1 MFTRKP
7 FAQLVAAALVAAL
20 ALAGCSGGK
29 PSGAS
34 AGDTGNKGQA
44 VSEIKIGTVGPLSG
58 NAATY
63 GQSTKRGVEIA
74 VDEVNKAGG
83 INGSTVK
90 LISEDSRGD
99 QTEAANATRKLVEQ
113 DKVVAIIGAVLSSE
127 TFSGGPIANDAKV
140 PMISSSSTA
149 PGIPDIGP
157 YIFRNCISDNVQ
169 AAQMAE
175 YAAKELKLKKF
186 AVMYTNNDYGM
197 ALRDGFTA
205 KAKELG
211 EVVAVEAY
219 TDNDTNFS
227 AQLTKIKAKNPDAL
241 YIAGYYTEAAKIAQQ
256 AREQGLKVQV
266 LGGDGFYSTKL
277 IELGGDAVEGA
288 IFTAGFYS
296 GDSTPSV
303 QNFVAAYKAKFN
315 EEPDMFAAQAYDA
328 AKMVLEAIKKA
339 GSTDTTKIRDA
350 LAATRNFPGVTG
362 TTSFK
367 ENGDAEKSIV
377 ILKVEK
383 GKFVRVR

>member
-1 MFTRKP
+1 MGRKRW
-7 FAQLVAAALVAAL
+7 FGLAAAVVAAAVV
-20 ALAGCSGGK
+20 LAGCSGSK
-29 PSGAS
+29 PAAEKEGAS
-34 AGDTGNKGQA
+34 GGSEAA
-44 VSEIKIGTVGPLSG
+44 VIKIGTVGPLSG

-63 GQSTKRGVEIA
+63 GQSTKHGVEIA

-83 INGSTVK
+83 ISGTQVE
-90 LISEDSRGD
+90 LVPEDSRGD

-113 DKVVAIIGAVLSSE
+113 DKVVAIVGAVLSSE
-127 TFSGGPIANDAKV
+127 TLSGGPIANDAKV

-169 AAQMAE
+169 AAQLAE
-175 YAAKELKLKKF
+175 YAVQELKVKRF
-186 AVMYTNNDYGM
+186 AVMFTNNDYGM

-219 TDNDTNFS
+219 TDGDANFS
-227 AQLTKIKAKNPDAL
+227 AQLTKIKAQNPDAL
-241 YIAGYYTEAAKIAQQ
+241 YIGGYYTEAAKIAQQ
-256 AREQGLKVQV
+256 AKEMGLKVQL
-266 LGGDGFYSTKL
+266 LGADGFYSSKL
-277 IELGGDAVEGA
+277 TELGGDAVEGA
-288 IFTAGFYS
+288 VFTAGFYS
-296 GDSTPSV
+296 GDTSPAV

-328 AKMVLEAIKKA
+328 AKIVLEAIKKA
-339 GSTDTTKIRDA
+339 GSTDTTKIQAA
-350 LAATRNFPGVTG
+350 LAATRDFPGITG
-362 TTSFK
+362 TTSFTA
-367 ENGDAEKSIV
+367 NGDAEKDIV
-377 ILKVEK
+377 ILKVEQ

>member
-7 FAQLVAAALVAAL
+7 FAPLVAAALVAAL

-29 PSGAS
+29 PGGAS
-34 AGDTGNKGQA
+34 AGDKGSKDQA

-175 YAAKELKLKKF
+175 YAAKELKVKKF

-241 YIAGYYTEAAKIAQQ
+241 YIGGYYTEAAKIAQQ
-256 AREQGLKVQV
+256 AREQGLKVQL

-277 IELGGDAVEGA
+277 VELGGEAVEGA

-296 GDSTPSV
+296 GDSAPAV

-328 AKMVLEAIKKA
+328 AKMALEAIKKA

>member
-1 MFTRKP
+1 MGRKRW
-7 FAQLVAAALVAAL
+7 FGLAAAVVAAAVV
-20 ALAGCSGGK
+20 LAGCSGGK
-29 PSGAS
+29 PAAEKEGAS
-34 AGDTGNKGQA
+34 GGSEAA
-44 VSEIKIGTVGPLSG
+44 VIKIGTVGPLSG

-63 GQSTKRGVEIA
+63 GQSTKHGVEIA

-83 INGSTVK
+83 ISGTQVE
-90 LISEDSRGD
+90 LVPEDSRGD

-113 DKVVAIIGAVLSSE
+113 DKVVAIVGAVLSSE
-127 TFSGGPIANDAKV
+127 TLSGGPIANDAKV

-169 AAQMAE
+169 AAQLAE
-175 YAAKELKLKKF
+175 YAVQELKVKRF
-186 AVMYTNNDYGM
+186 AVMFTNNDYGM

-219 TDNDTNFS
+219 TDGDANFS
-227 AQLTKIKAKNPDAL
+227 AQLTKIKAQNPDAL
-241 YIAGYYTEAAKIAQQ
+241 YIGGYYTEAAKIAQQ
-256 AREQGLKVQV
+256 AKEMGLKVQL
-266 LGGDGFYSTKL
+266 LGADGFYSSKL
-277 IELGGDAVEGA
+277 TELGGDAVEGA
-288 IFTAGFYS
+288 VFTAGFYS
-296 GDSTPSV
+296 GDTSPAV

-328 AKMVLEAIKKA
+328 AKIVLEAIKKA
-339 GSTDTTKIRDA
+339 GSTDTTKIQAA
-350 LAATRNFPGVTG
+350 LAATRDFPGITG
-362 TTSFK
+362 TTSFTA
-367 ENGDAEKSIV
+367 NGDAEKDIV
-377 ILKVEK
+377 ILKVEQ

>member
-1 MFTRKP
+1 LGL
-7 FAQLVAAALVAAL
+7 AAAVVAAAVV
-20 ALAGCSGGK
+20 LAGCSGSK
-29 PSGAS
+29 PAAEKEGAS
-34 AGDTGNKGQA
+34 GGSEAA
-44 VSEIKIGTVGPLSG
+44 VIKIGTVGPLSG

-63 GQSTKRGVEIA
+63 GQSTKHGVEIA

-83 INGSTVK
+83 ISGTQVE
-90 LISEDSRGD
+90 LVPEDSRGD

-113 DKVVAIIGAVLSSE
+113 DKVVAIVGAVLSSE
-127 TFSGGPIANDAKV
+127 TLSGGPIANDAKV

-169 AAQMAE
+169 AAQLAE
-175 YAAKELKLKKF
+175 YAVQELKVKRF
-186 AVMYTNNDYGM
+186 AVMFTNNDYGM

-219 TDNDTNFS
+219 TDGDANFS
-227 AQLTKIKAKNPDAL
+227 AQLTKIKAQNPDAL
-241 YIAGYYTEAAKIAQQ
+241 YIGGYYTEAAKIAQQ
-256 AREQGLKVQV
+256 AKEMGLKVQL
-266 LGGDGFYSTKL
+266 LGADGFYSSKL
-277 IELGGDAVEGA
+277 TELGGDAVEGA
-288 IFTAGFYS
+288 VFTAGFYS
-296 GDSTPSV
+296 GDTSPAV

-328 AKMVLEAIKKA
+328 AKIVLEAIKKA
-339 GSTDTTKIRDA
+339 GSTDTTKIQAA
-350 LAATRNFPGVTG
+350 LAATQDFPGITG
-362 TTSFK
+362 TTSFTA
-367 ENGDAEKSIV
+367 NGDAEKDIV
-377 ILKVEK
+377 ILKVEQ

>member
-1 MFTRKP
+1 M
-7 FAQLVAAALVAAL
+7 AAAVVAAAVV
-20 ALAGCSGGK
+20 LAGCSGSK
-29 PSGAS
+29 PAAEKEGAS
-34 AGDTGNKGQA
+34 GGSEAA
-44 VSEIKIGTVGPLSG
+44 VIKIGTVGPLSG

-63 GQSTKRGVEIA
+63 GQSTKHGVEIA

-83 INGSTVK
+83 ISGTQVE
-90 LISEDSRGD
+90 LVPEDSRGD

-113 DKVVAIIGAVLSSE
+113 DKVVAIVGAVLSSE
-127 TFSGGPIANDAKV
+127 TLSGGPIANDAKV

-169 AAQMAE
+169 AAQLAE
-175 YAAKELKLKKF
+175 YAVQELKVKRF
-186 AVMYTNNDYGM
+186 AVMFTNNDYGM

-219 TDNDTNFS
+219 TDGDANFS
-227 AQLTKIKAKNPDAL
+227 AQLTKIKAQNPDAL
-241 YIAGYYTEAAKIAQQ
+241 YIGGYYTEAAKIAQQ
-256 AREQGLKVQV
+256 AKEMGLKVQL
-266 LGGDGFYSTKL
+266 LGADGFYSSKL
-277 IELGGDAVEGA
+277 TELGGDAVEGA
-288 IFTAGFYS
+288 VFTAGFYS
-296 GDSTPSV
+296 GDTSPAV

-328 AKMVLEAIKKA
+328 AKIVLEAIKKA
-339 GSTDTTKIRDA
+339 GSTDTTKIQAA
-350 LAATRNFPGVTG
+350 LAATRDFPGITG
-362 TTSFK
+362 TTSFTA
-367 ENGDAEKSIV
+367 NGDAEKDIV
-377 ILKVEK
+377 ILKVEQ

>member
-1 MFTRKP
+1 MGRKRWLGL
-7 FAQLVAAALVAAL
+7 AAAVVAAAVV
-20 ALAGCSGGK
+20 LAGCSGGRPAAEK
-29 PSGAS
+29 EGAS
-34 AGDTGNKGQA
+34 GGSEAA
-44 VSEIKIGTVGPLSG
+44 VIKIGTVGPLSG

-63 GQSTKRGVEIA
+63 GQSTKHGVEIA

-83 INGSTVK
+83 ISGAQVE
-90 LISEDSRGD
+90 LVPEDSRGD

-113 DKVVAIIGAVLSSE
+113 DKVVAIVGAVLSSE
-127 TFSGGPIANDAKV
+127 TLSGGPIANDAKV

-169 AAQMAE
+169 AAQLAE
-175 YAAKELKLKKF
+175 YAVQELKVKRF
-186 AVMYTNNDYGM
+186 AVMFTNNDYGM

-219 TDNDTNFS
+219 TDGDANFS
-227 AQLTKIKAKNPDAL
+227 AQLTKIKAQNPDAL
-241 YIAGYYTEAAKIAQQ
+241 YIGGYYTEAAKIAQQ
-256 AREQGLKVQV
+256 AKEMGLKVQL
-266 LGGDGFYSTKL
+266 LGADGFYSSKL
-277 IELGGDAVEGA
+277 TELGGDAVEGA
-288 IFTAGFYS
+288 VFTAGFYS
-296 GDSTPSV
+296 GDTSPAV

-328 AKMVLEAIKKA
+328 AKIVLEAIKKA
-339 GSTDTTKIRDA
+339 GSTDTTKIQAA
-350 LAATRNFPGVTG
+350 LAATRDFPGITG
-362 TTSFK
+362 TTSFTA
-367 ENGDAEKSIV
+367 NGDAEKDIV
-377 ILKVEK
+377 ILKVEQ